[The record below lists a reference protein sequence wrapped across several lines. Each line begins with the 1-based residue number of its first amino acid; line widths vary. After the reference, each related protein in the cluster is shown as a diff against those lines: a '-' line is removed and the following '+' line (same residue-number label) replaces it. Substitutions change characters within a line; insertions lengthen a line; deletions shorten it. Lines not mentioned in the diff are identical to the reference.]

1 MNKKNIHTLLIL
13 LPAFLLT
20 AFKADTD
27 PESNLLR
34 SLLNKLQNHYEWYP
48 QQKAYLHTD
57 KSLYNVDER
66 IWYKA
71 YIVDATSHQP
81 DKMSSNLYVDLINPS
96 GIVVQNRLL
105 KLSEGTARGDF
116 SLQDTVPEG
125 RYKLRAYTNWMRN
138 AGNDF
143 LFSKDIYVRNP
154 YFTTYATKNEVRR
167 IKKSHRKTTR
177 KSDRFDITFH
187 PEGGSLLSGV
197 ENIVG
202 YKSIDGLGKGA
213 NFQGNLVDKKGNIIL
228 NIQSEHLGMGSF
240 RFTPETGE
248 KYYVNAVFPNGKESK
263 FDLPKPVDMGVN
275 LQLEHISGDSIKVYL
290 NTNLEPGN
298 YPPNTNYHLLAHTRG
313 SARFTA
319 ELDLAEKTQVSVTKD
334 QFPNGIAHFTL
345 FNSSANPVSER
356 LIFIHNKPVLNIDVL
371 NNASAAGKREKMK
384 STIIVSDEEGDPV
397 NGSFSLAVVKNSR
410 LTGNKSILS
419 EMLLSS
425 DLKGHIENPEYYFN
439 NYNELKAIH
448 LDNLMLTQGWRRF
461 EWSLVQLNNKMPVE
475 YQVEEGIEINGKI
488 TREFFGL
495 PLSDIRVTLT
505 ILNQFNDVFTTRS
518 GSKGHFS
525 FKNLNYADTIGV
537 KLEAVRKNGK
547 KNLVIVLDQK
557 DPRHLED
564 MPYITDQYLR
574 KPGEKGRW
582 VTEKDPEEIEKENDP
597 FYEENNRYY
606 RIHQE
611 PNNVIEV
618 DETMQN
624 YSNVA
629 QMIQGRVP
637 GVMVNGNNITIRGV
651 NSFYGGTDPLF
662 IVDGIPVDKG
672 LALNMNPY
680 DIDRIEIL
688 KGPDAAIYGSRGANG
703 VIAIFT
709 KRGKFMLK
717 GVLDFK
723 MLGYHSPREFYSPK
737 YEIENRDDMFEDDRT
752 TLLWEPFL
760 NTGSDGKAS
769 IEFYTSDLEGDYSI
783 IVEGMDKSG
792 TVGTGSSSF
801 TIR

>member
-1 MNKKNIHTLLIL
+1 MNKRILHILLIL
-13 LPAFLLT
+13 FPAFLLT
-20 AFKADTD
+20 SFRADTD

-34 SLLNKLQNHYEWYP
+34 SLLNKLQNYYEWYP

-57 KSLYNVDER
+57 KSFYNVDER

-71 YIVDATSHQP
+71 YVVDATSHQP
-81 DKMSSNLYVDLINPS
+81 DNMSTNLYVDLINPS
-96 GIVVQNRLL
+96 GKVVQNRLL
-105 KLSEGTARGDF
+105 RLSNGTARGDF

-125 RYKLRAYTNWMRN
+125 RYKLRAYTNWMKN

-154 YFTTYATKNEVRR
+154 YFTTYATKNEVRS
-167 IKKSHRKTTR
+167 IKKSYRQTSRKE
-177 KSDRFDITFH
+177 DRFDITFH

-202 YKSIDGLGKGA
+202 YKALNGLGMGVD
-213 NFQGNLVDKKGNIIL
+213 FQGNLVDKKGNVIL
-228 NIQSEHLGMGSF
+228 NIQSEHLGMGTF
-240 RFTPETGE
+240 RFTPDPGE
-248 KYYVNAVFPNGKESK
+248 KYFVNAVFPNGKDQK
-263 FDLPKPVDMGVN
+263 FGLPKAIDMGVN
-275 LQLEHISGDSIKVYL
+275 LHIDHMLGDSIKIQL
-290 NTNLEPGN
+290 NSNLEPGN
-298 YPPNTNYHLLAHTRG
+298 YPPNTNYHLIAHTRG
-313 SARFTA
+313 NARFTS
-319 ELDLAEKTQVSVTKD
+319 ELDLINKTRVSVSKD

-345 FNSSANPVSER
+345 FNSAANPVSER
-356 LIFIHNKPVLNIDVL
+356 LVFIYNKPVLNIDIL
-371 NNASAAGKREKMK
+371 NNASVAGKREKMK
-384 STIIVSDEEGDPV
+384 STIIVSDEVGDPV
-397 NGSFSLAVVKNSR
+397 EGSFSLAIVKNSR
-410 LTGNKSILS
+410 ITRNNTILS

-425 DLKGHIENPEYYFN
+425 DLNGHIENPDYYFN

-448 LDNLMLTQGWRRF
+448 LDNLLLTQGWRRF
-461 EWSLVQLNNKMPVE
+461 EWSRVQMNKRIPVD
-475 YQVEEGIEINGKI
+475 YHVEEGIEINGKI

-518 GSKGHFS
+518 GPKGHFS
-525 FKNLNYADTIGV
+525 FKNLGYADTIGV
-537 KLEAVRKNGK
+537 KLEAVRKSGK
-547 KNLVIVLDQK
+547 KNLVIVLDQE
-557 DPRHLED
+557 DPQHIED
-564 MPYITDQYLR
+564 MHYITDQYLR

-582 VTEKDPEEIEKENDP
+582 VTVKDPEEIEKENDP
-597 FYEENNRYY
+597 FYEENNRYH

-611 PNNVIEV
+611 PNDVIEV
-618 DETMQN
+618 DESMQN

-629 QMIQGRVP
+629 QIIQGRVP
-637 GVMVNGNNITIRGV
+637 GVVVNGNNITIRGI

-662 IVDGIPVDKG
+662 IVDGVPVDKDH
-672 LALNMNPY
+672 ALNMNPY

-703 VIAIFT
+703 VIIIFT

-723 MLGYHSPREFYSPK
+723 ILGYYTPKEFYSPK
-737 YEIENRDDMFEDDRT
+737 YEVENRDEMFEDDRT
-752 TLLWEPFL
+752 TLLWEPYL
-760 NTGSDGKAS
+760 DTGPDGKSS

-792 TVGTGSSSF
+792 TAGTGSSSF
-801 TIR
+801 RIQ